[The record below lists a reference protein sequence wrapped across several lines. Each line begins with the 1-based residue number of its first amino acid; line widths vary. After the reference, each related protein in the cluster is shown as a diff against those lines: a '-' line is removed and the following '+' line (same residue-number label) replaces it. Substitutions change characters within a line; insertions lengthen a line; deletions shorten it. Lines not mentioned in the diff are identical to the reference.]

1 MDQANG
7 MIVDSVDF
15 ALAVS
20 ANSKKT
26 SRLWLCMEKPA
37 IIDSVIGALAGFMQ
51 LEWLHL
57 SSVTETLDRI
67 VQHVVCNSRPDWRP
81 VQERGFPLQWTVPQ
95 WFHLIFDVAPEF
107 GIPST
112 SPVG

>member
-51 LEWLHL
+51 L
-57 SSVTETLDRI
+57 
-67 VQHVVCNSRPDWRP
+67 
-81 VQERGFPLQWTVPQ
+81 
-95 WFHLIFDVAPEF
+95 
-107 GIPST
+107 
-112 SPVG
+112 